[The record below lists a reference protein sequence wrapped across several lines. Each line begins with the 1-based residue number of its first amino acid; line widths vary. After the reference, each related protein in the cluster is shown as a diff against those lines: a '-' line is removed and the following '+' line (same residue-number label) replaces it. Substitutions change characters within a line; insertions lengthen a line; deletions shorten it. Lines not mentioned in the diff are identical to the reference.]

1 MMTDAALRTGIV
13 VEFNDH
19 VGLGRIDSNGEQF
32 LFHCV
37 EIVDGTRTISVD
49 TEVTFVPVT
58 RFGQREASA
67 VQPVR
72 STTA

>member
-1 MMTDAALRTGIV
+1 
-13 VEFNDH
+13 
-19 VGLGRIDSNGEQF
+19 LGQIESDGEQF

-37 EIVDGTRTISVD
+37 EIVDGTRTISVN
-49 TEVTFVPVT
+49 TEVTFVPVI
-58 RFGQREASA
+58 RFGKREASA

>member
-19 VGLGRIDSNGEQF
+19 VGLGEIESDGQQF

-37 EIVDGTRTISVD
+37 EIVDGTRTISVNA
-49 TEVTFVPVT
+49 EVTFVPVI
-58 RFGQREASA
+58 RFGKREASA